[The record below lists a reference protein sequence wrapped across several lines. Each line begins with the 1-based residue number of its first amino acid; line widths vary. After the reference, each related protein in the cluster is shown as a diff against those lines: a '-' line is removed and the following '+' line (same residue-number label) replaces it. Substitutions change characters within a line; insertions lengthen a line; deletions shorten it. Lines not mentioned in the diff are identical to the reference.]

1 MQTECKKSREV
12 VNKRFYAVL
21 QKKTPDNAWKQ
32 PDYDKQLTWDDSD
45 EVSRHEISYETL
57 VT

>member
-1 MQTECKKSREV
+1 MQYCKK
-12 VNKRFYAVL
+12 NPY
-21 QKKTPDNAWKQ
+21 NAWKQ